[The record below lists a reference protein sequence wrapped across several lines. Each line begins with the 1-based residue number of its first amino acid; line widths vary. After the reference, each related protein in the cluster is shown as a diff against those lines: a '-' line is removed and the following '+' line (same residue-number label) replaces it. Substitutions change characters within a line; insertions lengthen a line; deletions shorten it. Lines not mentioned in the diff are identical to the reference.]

1 VVLIAPTSSAPD
13 ITNAGEYIYR
23 VWPSDLAEGA
33 AIGTFAKNKGYKNAV
48 ILHLNNDYGISI
60 SEIFKSN
67 FESDSGKVALTS
79 AYQENQKDFKTI
91 LSKAKAKNP
100 DVIYTAGYYSDV
112 ARILV
117 QAKEL
122 ELTTQ
127 FLGVTAIEDDEF
139 LKIAGNAANGIIYPL
154 ATGFDI
160 NSKNMK
166 TQEFITNFK
175 QEYHYMP
182 GWVEAH
188 CYDAFMLIVEG
199 LKNSKGKY
207 NGTSIKNYFDEMK
220 SYDGVT
226 GNIVFDKNG
235 DVLKP
240 IQFKTVRNGKF
251 EPLE

>member
-1 VVLIAPTSSAPD
+1 
-13 ITNAGEYIYR
+13 
-23 VWPSDLAEGA
+23 
-33 AIGTFAKNKGYKNAV
+33 
-48 ILHLNNDYGISI
+48 
-60 SEIFKSN
+60 
-67 FESDSGKVALTS
+67 
-79 AYQENQKDFKTI
+79 
-91 LSKAKAKNP
+91 
-100 DVIYTAGYYSDV
+100 
-112 ARILV
+112 
-117 QAKEL
+117 
-122 ELTTQ
+122 
-127 FLGVTAIEDDEF
+127 
-139 LKIAGNAANGIIYPL
+139 
-154 ATGFDI
+154 
-160 NSKNMK
+160 
-166 TQEFITNFK
+166 
-175 QEYHYMP
+175 MP